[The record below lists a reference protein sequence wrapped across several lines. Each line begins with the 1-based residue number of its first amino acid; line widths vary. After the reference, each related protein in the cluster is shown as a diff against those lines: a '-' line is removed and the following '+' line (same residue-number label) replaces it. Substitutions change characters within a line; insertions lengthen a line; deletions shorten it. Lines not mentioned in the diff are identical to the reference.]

1 MCVKWQN
8 AMQDW
13 FSISNGTRQGGVL
26 SPAFFA
32 RYIREVLNEI
42 MASGVGCHIGD
53 VCFNVLAYADDLVL
67 LAPSWAAMQ
76 QLIDM
81 TCNVTKT
88 VSMVFN
94 PLCRR
99 KVVANSFP
107 LLKLGSSYIHFV
119 DCFKYLGHIIT
130 DNARDDD
137 DIKREVRNL
146 FVRTNVL
153 ICSCGRAGGP
163 VAHGMGPQSLRPWTI
178 NMCDLE

>member
-1 MCVKWQN
+1 MVKNLVHSWQIV
-8 AMQDW
+8 W
-13 FSISNGTRQGGVL
+13 FLQLQLEKHAKR
-26 SPAFFA
+26 
-32 RYIREVLNEI
+32 
-42 MASGVGCHIGD
+42 
-53 VCFNVLAYADDLVL
+53 
-67 LAPSWAAMQ
+67 WQ
-76 QLIDM
+76 QLLNVFHSSIHDIDM
-81 TCNVTKT
+81 TCYVTKT
-88 VSMVFN
+88 VCMVFN

-107 LLKLGSSYIHFV
+107 LLKLGSSYIYFV

-130 DNARDDD
+130 DNARDDG

-178 NMCDLE
+178 NMCDLEWRWNVPLNAKNICFGRRVVRYIAKAL